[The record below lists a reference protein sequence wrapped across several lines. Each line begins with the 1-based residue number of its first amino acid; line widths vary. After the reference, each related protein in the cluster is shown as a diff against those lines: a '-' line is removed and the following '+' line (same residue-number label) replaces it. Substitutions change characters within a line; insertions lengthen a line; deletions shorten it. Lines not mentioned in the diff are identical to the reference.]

1 MLLAESKRPL
11 VGQLSRIGQ
20 FLKEELK
27 IELHPKKVDI
37 RPLHQGIDFLGYVTL
52 PHHRVLRT
60 KTKRRMFRK
69 LSERLR
75 QFFNGEIASDSLN
88 QTMQSYFGMMTHA
101 DTFALKTKIKNQ
113 FCWQE

>member
-1 MLLAESKRPL
+1 MLS
-11 VGQLSRIGQ
+11 QIGE
-20 FLKEELK
+20 FLKEKLK

-52 PHHRVLRT
+52 PHHRVLRAT
-60 KTKRRMFRK
+60 TRRRMFRK

-101 DTFALKTKIKNQ
+101 DTFELKSKIKNQ